1 MQRGKA
7 DVRRLDVTSDR
18 GLSYIKWKWFSSHRV
33 YEIGCHGGNTR
44 CTALNRSSRV
54 ARELDSRVP
63 REPRLRRLPATMA
76 DGTHTAA
83 AELPADTANTSL
95 TPDTVSS
102 LRREV
107 DLMRGVFSVLKE
119 DLNMKDEQF
128 EFLFSSIKASAAA
141 SHQNDEVGPFLSP
154 CIPAL

>member
-1 MQRGKA
+1 
-7 DVRRLDVTSDR
+7 
-18 GLSYIKWKWFSSHRV
+18 
-33 YEIGCHGGNTR
+33 
-44 CTALNRSSRV
+44 
-54 ARELDSRVP
+54 
-63 REPRLRRLPATMA
+63 MA

-83 AELPADTANTSL
+83 AELPADTANT
-95 TPDTVSS
+95 DTVSS

>member
-1 MQRGKA
+1 
-7 DVRRLDVTSDR
+7 
-18 GLSYIKWKWFSSHRV
+18 
-33 YEIGCHGGNTR
+33 
-44 CTALNRSSRV
+44 
-54 ARELDSRVP
+54 
-63 REPRLRRLPATMA
+63 MA